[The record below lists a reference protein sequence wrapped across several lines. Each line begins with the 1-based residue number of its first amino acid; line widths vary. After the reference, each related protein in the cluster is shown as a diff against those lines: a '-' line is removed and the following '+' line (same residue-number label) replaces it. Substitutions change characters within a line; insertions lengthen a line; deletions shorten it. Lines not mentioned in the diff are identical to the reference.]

1 MFVKK
6 KKIFAMRIVLN
17 YIITWSLVVT
27 VSNSYWKEV
36 HIIRADSIGVPAV
49 CANIN
54 TYKVNFDIDF
64 DLCVDCEL
72 ERQVNS
78 RCNNQMCDIAQEWI
92 NVIGQLSFDNPT
104 CYHEFCLEHSSIVI
118 IYFPFLLHSQTRDVV
133 SDP

>member
-1 MFVKK
+1 MTNVCEEE

-78 RCNNQMCDIAQEWI
+78 RCSNQMCDIAQE
-92 NVIGQLSFDNPT
+92 
-104 CYHEFCLEHSSIVI
+104 
-118 IYFPFLLHSQTRDVV
+118 
-133 SDP
+133 